1 MKKELE
7 QYAAFAKFLREA
19 LGEGYVVTIVDAED
33 LKAGCTVE
41 NRELAAASVESVPD
55 YGIMLGILN
64 STELKKRDYLCSYF
78 ETGDGRAGQ
87 KHSIFYIRD
96 EKNEI
101 VGGLSIREKE
111 NGRVTVREVVNEM
124 LGPQPEPLP
133 DAESKKRRPAVSA
146 SQRIG
151 EEVDELVRER
161 IGEIWERHK
170 VPGERMKKAEKLAF
184 VTELMETGIFR
195 MKSAAVQISKVTGMS
210 QASIYRYLSE
220 VMED

>member
-19 LGEGYVVTIVDAED
+19 LGEGYAVTLLDAEE

-41 NRELAAASVESVPD
+41 NRELAAASAESVPD
-55 YGIMLGILN
+55 YGVLHDILN

-87 KHSIFYIRD
+87 KHSMFYIRD
-96 EKNEI
+96 EKGEI

-111 NGRVTVREVVNEM
+111 NGRVTVREIVNEL
-124 LGPQPEPLP
+124 LGPQPELLS
-133 DAESKKRRPAVSA
+133 DAGAKKRRPAMSA

-161 IGEIWERHK
+161 IADIWERHK
-170 VPGERMKKAEKLAF
+170 VPGERMKKAEKVAF
-184 VTELMETGIFR
+184 VSELLETGIFR
-195 MKSAAVQISKVTGMS
+195 MKGAPVLVSEVTGIS
-210 QASIYRYLSE
+210 EASLYRYLSE
-220 VMED
+220 AL